1 MKQFLDQELFEKAEK
16 ALYES
21 RVVVKTPVLGDVS
34 NLFELPSNIGLYLK
48 LENMQTNGINFRY
61 DAFFKS
67 LNIIGLYYK
76 GSFKLRGVINQFN
89 NFLL

>member
-16 ALYES
+16 ALNES

-48 LENMQTNGINFRY
+48 LENMQTNGINFRC
-61 DAFFKS
+61 DASLKS
-67 LNIIGLYYK
+67 NRLI
-76 GSFKLRGVINQFN
+76 
-89 NFLL
+89 